1 MSDLLLTAWDGAGAV
16 PPLMSVARALVER
29 GHSVRVQGDP
39 VLRRD
44 VEALGA
50 EHIPWKRAPHR
61 KTRSLQTLFIDDWG
75 PTGFGAM
82 RDNLAVGP
90 AAAYAADVRE
100 ELERRPADVVLTE
113 LLLFGPVI
121 AAEAMGIPCVVLNPT
136 INIVPVE
143 GVPPFGPG
151 FLPATTEE
159 ERERDRVVL
168 EQAMGAWD
176 EALPALN
183 TARVEQG
190 LPPLAHVLDQ
200 GRSAARVLIM
210 SSPAFDFVGPLPPT
224 VKYVGPRL
232 DDMSDCGDWTSPPG
246 EGPLVLVALSS
257 DFQDQ
262 EDVLQRAVAAMG
274 TLPVRAVVTTGRGID
289 PQSVDAPANVE
300 VHRLAPHRRILQE
313 AAAVVTHCGHGTTI
327 KALAAGVPLVCLPM
341 GRDQFDIA
349 ARVVHR
355 GAGVRLDP
363 AASPAVIAAAL
374 REVLDD
380 PTYQAAA
387 GRIAD
392 AIAEEIADDRVVTE
406 VESLLREKSAGFAV
420 RAN

>member
-16 PPLMSVARALVER
+16 PPLMSVTRALVGR
-29 GHSVRVQGDP
+29 GHAVRVLADP
-39 VLRRD
+39 VLRRE
-44 VEALGA
+44 VEAAGA
-50 EHIPWKRAPHR
+50 EHISWTRAPHR
-61 KTRSLQTLFIDDWG
+61 KTRSLETLFINDWG

-90 AAAYAADVRE
+90 AAAFAADVRE
-100 ELERRPADVVLTE
+100 ELERRPADAVLTE

-121 AAEAMGIPCVVLNPT
+121 AAEALGVPCVVLNPT

-168 EQAMGAWD
+168 EQAVADWD

-183 TARVEQG
+183 NARAGQG

-200 GRSAARVLIM
+200 GRSVARVLIM

-232 DDMSDCGDWTSPPG
+232 DDVNDCGDWTSPPG
-246 EGPLVLVALSS
+246 DDPLVLVALSS

-262 EDVLQRAVAAMG
+262 EDVLRRAVAAMG
-274 TLPVRAVVTTGRGID
+274 SLPVRAVVTTGRGID
-289 PQSVDAPANVE
+289 PKSVDAPANVE

-341 GRDQFDIA
+341 GRDQFDIG

-363 AASPAVIAAAL
+363 ASSPDVIAAAL
-374 REVLDD
+374 REVLDN
-380 PTYQAAA
+380 PTYREAA
-387 GRIAD
+387 GQIAD
-392 AIAEEIADDRVVTE
+392 AISEETAEDRAVAEI
-406 VESLLREKSAGFAV
+406 ESLICEKTLVSP
-420 RAN
+420 

>member
-1 MSDLLLTAWDGAGAV
+1 MSELLLAAWDGAGAV
-16 PPLMSVARALVER
+16 PPLMSVTRALAGR
-29 GHSVRVQGDP
+29 GHAVRVLGDP
-39 VLRRD
+39 VLRPE
-44 VEALGA
+44 VEAAGA
-50 EHIPWKRAPHR
+50 EHISWTRAPHR
-61 KTRSLQTLFIDDWG
+61 KTRSLDTLFINDWG
-75 PTGFGAM
+75 PAGFGAM

-90 AAAYAADVRE
+90 AAAFAADVRE
-100 ELERRPADVVLTE
+100 ELERRPADAVLTE

-121 AAEAMGIPCVVLNPT
+121 AAEALGIPCVVLNPT

-151 FLPATTEE
+151 FLPATTED
-159 ERERDRVVL
+159 ERQRDRVVL
-168 EQAMGAWD
+168 EQAVGAWD

-183 TARVEQG
+183 EARAQQG
-190 LPPLAHVLDQ
+190 LPPLDHVLDQ

-232 DDMSDCGDWTSPPG
+232 DDMGDCGDWKSASG
-246 EGPLVLVALSS
+246 DDPLVLVALSS

-262 EDVLQRAVAAMG
+262 DDVLRRAVTAMG
-274 TLPVRAVVTTGRGID
+274 TLPVRAVVTTGRGVD
-289 PQSVDAPANVE
+289 PGSVDAPANVE

-363 AASPAVIAAAL
+363 ASSPDVIAAAL
-374 REVLDD
+374 REVLDN
-380 PTYQAAA
+380 PIYRETAAH
-387 GRIAD
+387 IAE
-392 AIAEEIADDRVVTE
+392 AIAEETAEDRVVAE
-406 VESLLREKSAGFAV
+406 IESLIYEKTLVSP
-420 RAN
+420 